1 MPLFLAKFLA
11 SSAAAARSS
20 FLRKTRLYGTST
32 SSSSS
37 GHYQSTTIMLPLMKL
52 GTLAIR
58 TISKPIA
65 ARLKTHASVHPRFRA
80 AIIWMAQTKYRW
92 ATQLQRRVHG
102 RAVNVAIRPLD
113 EAKAIAAATDFL
125 GELVIFT
132 VAGLGI
138 MYEVNRSYKS
148 EAKKEA
154 KRKEELEA
162 LKLKDENLQK
172 EVESLRLKLLEMEKQ
187 LQRRR
192 SWLDYL
198 RLSTLFRQAAA
209 EQQKTA

>member
-1 MPLFLAKFLA
+1 
-11 SSAAAARSS
+11 
-20 FLRKTRLYGTST
+20 
-32 SSSSS
+32 
-37 GHYQSTTIMLPLMKL
+37 MLPLMKL

-65 ARLKTHASVHPRFRA
+65 ARLKTHAAVHPRFRA
-80 AIIWMAQTKYRW
+80 AIIWMAQYRW
-92 ATQLQRRVHG
+92 ATQLQRRVQYG
-102 RAVNVAIRPLD
+102 RAINVAIRPLD

-132 VAGLGI
+132 VAGLAI
-138 MYEVNRSYKS
+138 VYEVNRSYKS

-154 KRKEELEA
+154 QRKKELEA
-162 LKLKDENLQK
+162 LKLKDRDLEK
-172 EVESLRLKLLEMEKQ
+172 EVESLRLKLQEMEKQ
-187 LQRRR
+187 LQRRS

-198 RLSTLFRQAAA
+198 RLSLLFRQAA

>member
-20 FLRKTRLYGTST
+20 FLRKTRQYGTST

-37 GHYQSTTIMLPLMKL
+37 GHYQSTTIMLPFMKL

-58 TISKPIA
+58 TVSKPIA
-65 ARLKTHASVHPRFRA
+65 ARLKTHAAVHPRFRA

-92 ATQLQRRVHG
+92 ATQLQRRVQYG
-102 RAVNVAIRPLD
+102 RAVNVAIRALD

-187 LQRRR
+187 LQRRS

-198 RLSTLFRQAAA
+198 RLLFRQAAA

>member
-1 MPLFLAKFLA
+1 MPLSLAKFLA
-11 SSAAAARSS
+11 GQAAAAARSS
-20 FLRKTRLYGTST
+20 FLRQTRRYGSST

-37 GHYQSTTIMLPLMKL
+37 HYQSTTIMLPLMKL

-65 ARLKTHASVHPRFRA
+65 ARLKTHAAVHPRFRA

-92 ATQLQRRVHG
+92 ATQLQRRVQYG
-102 RAVNVAIRPLD
+102 RAINVAIRPLD

-132 VAGLGI
+132 VAGLAI
-138 MYEVNRSYKS
+138 VYEVNRSYKS

-154 KRKEELEA
+154 QRKKELEA
-162 LKLKDENLQK
+162 LKLKDRDLEK
-172 EVESLRLKLLEMEKQ
+172 EVESLRLKLQEMEKQ
-187 LQRRR
+187 LQRRS

-198 RLSTLFRQAAA
+198 RLSLLFRQAA

>member
-20 FLRKTRLYGTST
+20 FLRKTRQYGTST

-80 AIIWMAQTKYRW
+80 AIIWMAQVNIYS
-92 ATQLQRRVHG
+92 LQFNH
-102 RAVNVAIRPLD
+102 PLFFFSF
-113 EAKAIAAATDFL
+113 ICF
-125 GELVIFT
+125 
-132 VAGLGI
+132 GLSSDS
-138 MYEVNRSYKS
+138 MSYKFP
-148 EAKKEA
+148 
-154 KRKEELEA
+154 LYF
-162 LKLKDENLQK
+162 DQ
-172 EVESLRLKLLEMEKQ
+172 VC
-187 LQRRR
+187 
-192 SWLDYL
+192 
-198 RLSTLFRQAAA
+198 LSMACHHCTNGGI
-209 EQQKTA
+209 E